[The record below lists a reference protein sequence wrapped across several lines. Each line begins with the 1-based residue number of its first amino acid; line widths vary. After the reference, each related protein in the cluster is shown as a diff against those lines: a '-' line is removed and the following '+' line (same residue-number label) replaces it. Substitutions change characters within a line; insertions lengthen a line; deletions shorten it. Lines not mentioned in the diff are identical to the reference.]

1 MDPLYQTLSAKIK
14 TQNMTQKQMTEL
26 SEKLKTS
33 NHLAI
38 GRLIVE
44 HYYQEGG
51 SLAVEDPKIPY
62 RGVHKNGNTT
72 FDVKELPSKL
82 RWILWKFVNLS

>member
-1 MDPLYQTLSAKIK
+1 
-14 TQNMTQKQMTEL
+14 MTQKQMVEL
-26 SEKLKTS
+26 NEKLKTT

-51 SLAVEDPKIPY
+51 KTSIEDPKVPY
-62 RGVHKNGNTT
+62 NGTYKNGGTT
-72 FDVKELPSKL
+72 FDVKELPNKL
-82 RWILWKFVNLS
+82 KWILWKFVNIS

>member
-1 MDPLYQTLSAKIK
+1 MDPLYQTLSSKIK
-14 TQNMTQKQMTEL
+14 SSAMTQKQMVDL
-26 SEKLKTS
+26 GEKIKTN

-51 SLAVEDPKIPY
+51 EPSVEDPKIPY
-62 RGVHKNGNTT
+62 KGTYKNGNTS
-72 FDVKELPSKL
+72 FNVKELPNKL